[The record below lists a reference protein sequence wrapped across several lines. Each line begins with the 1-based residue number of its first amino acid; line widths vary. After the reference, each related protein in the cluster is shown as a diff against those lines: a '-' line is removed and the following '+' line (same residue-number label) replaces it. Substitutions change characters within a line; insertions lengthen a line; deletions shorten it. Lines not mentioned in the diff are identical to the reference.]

1 MKKTKKNLMINLI
14 ICKMKKKWK
23 MRIKINL
30 FMIEIIKSLIKYKI
44 LFHLEK
50 IIKILQRIQAKYL

>member
-30 FMIEIIKSLIKYKI
+30 FMIEIIKSLIKDKI
-44 LFHLEK
+44 SFK
-50 IIKILQRIQAKYL
+50 